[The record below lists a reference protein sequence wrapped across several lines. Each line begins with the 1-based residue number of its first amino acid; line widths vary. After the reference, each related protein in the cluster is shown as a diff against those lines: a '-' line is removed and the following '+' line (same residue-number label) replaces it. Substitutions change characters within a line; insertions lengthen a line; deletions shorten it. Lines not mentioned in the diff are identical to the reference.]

1 MGGGGSR
8 PAQSQS
14 QCNSSCCPERD
25 SWQRSYSSLQT
36 ETTQLKNQLAE
47 LQKSKQKVDKDFSK
61 LQVSYDILAARA
73 LDTDNTKDKAI
84 AMMEQLAG
92 RVKDQMALYQTQQD
106 LLKRQASIAQQKTE
120 EIKDKTNIAS
130 TLSTDIY
137 TRKRTLYYDEQID
150 NLKRFAIFLLRVVVF
165 IVGVIVIVIISRA
178 LWYAVMNR
186 WRSGYGES
194 VVFG

>member
-8 PAQSQS
+8 PAQ

-25 SWQRSYSSLQT
+25 SWQRSFYSVQA
-36 ETTQLKNQLAE
+36 EAVQLKNQLAQ
-47 LQKSKQKVDKDFSK
+47 LQQSKQKVDLDFGK

-92 RVKDQMALYQTQQD
+92 RVTDQMALYQTQQD

-120 EIKDKTNIAS
+120 EIEDKKNVAS
-130 TLSTDIY
+130 SLSTDIY

-150 NLKRFAIFLLRVVVF
+150 NLKRFAIFLLRIFVF
-165 IVGVIVIVIISRA
+165 IVGVIVIVVIGRA
-178 LWYAVMNR
+178 LWYAIMNR
-186 WRSGYGES
+186 WRSGYGGDS
-194 VVFG
+194 IVFG